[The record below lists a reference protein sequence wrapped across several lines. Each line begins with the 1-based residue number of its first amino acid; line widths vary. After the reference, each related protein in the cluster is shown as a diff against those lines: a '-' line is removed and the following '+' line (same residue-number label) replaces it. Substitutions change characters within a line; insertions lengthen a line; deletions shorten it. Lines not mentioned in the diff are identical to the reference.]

1 MSWLTLADLYR
12 GIERVVLLGFVKSLA
27 RWSMLLCI
35 PGGTLWA
42 LSPLGI
48 YLSEYRYSTPAVF
61 WKLFP
66 SAALLMMVG
75 MVGLWFWTRSPGW
88 MEKIG
93 FAIALAGLV
102 LVIAGDVG
110 KYWLGL
116 DDFYLMTAPA
126 YKALRVG
133 FVVLA
138 AGSTMFGVVSAR
150 NRSLPVWAALPFAI
164 ASLAGLIS
172 VSSDF
177 GYLGAGMWMLF
188 GIGWV
193 WIGLS
198 LFVATTFSTW
208 RKRRV
213 R

>member
-1 MSWLTLADLYR
+1 MVLYQS
-12 GIERVVLLGFVKSLA
+12 IERVVLLTNLVKSLI
-27 RWSMLLCI
+27 RWSMLLCV

-48 YLSEYRYSTPAVF
+48 YLTEYRYSAPAVF

-66 SAALLMMVG
+66 SAALFMMVG
-75 MVGLWFWTRSPGW
+75 IVGLWFWTRSPGLL
-88 MEKIG
+88 ERIG
-93 FAIALAGLV
+93 FVAVLVGLV
-102 LVIAGDVG
+102 LVVVGDVG

-126 YKALRVG
+126 YKALRLG
-133 FVVLA
+133 FLVLA
-138 AGSTMFGVVSAR
+138 AGAMLFGVASAR

-198 LFVATTFSTW
+198 LLLVTTVSGW